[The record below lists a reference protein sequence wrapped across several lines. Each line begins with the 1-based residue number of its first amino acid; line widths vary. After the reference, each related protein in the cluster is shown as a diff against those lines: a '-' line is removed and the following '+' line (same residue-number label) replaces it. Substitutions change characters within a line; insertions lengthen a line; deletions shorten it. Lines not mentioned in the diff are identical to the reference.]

1 MRIKCFECNRAAEN
15 NHHVVPKSRGGT
27 RTVPLCGR
35 CHDLV
40 HSVGIIEL
48 SQRSWKATKKAGKR
62 YGNIPYGYKQG
73 KTSLIKCRKEQAILR
88 AMHRLKDKGLSW
100 QEIADKLA
108 AKGIKTRQGNPVNWS
123 FVQNKFRSKKQN
135 DRPKRR
141 RPK

>member
-1 MRIKCFECNRAAEN
+1 MRIKCFECNRAADH

-27 RTVPLCGR
+27 RTVPLCSK

-40 HSVGIIEL
+40 HAVGIIQMA
-48 SQRSWKATKKAGKR
+48 QRGWKATKKAGKR

-73 KTSLIKCRKEQAILR
+73 KTRLVKCRKEQAILT
-88 AMHRLKDKGLSW
+88 AMRRLKDKGLSW

-108 AKGIKTRQGNPVNWS
+108 AKGIKTRRGNRPDWS
-123 FVQNKFRSKKQN
+123 FVENKFRSKKQN